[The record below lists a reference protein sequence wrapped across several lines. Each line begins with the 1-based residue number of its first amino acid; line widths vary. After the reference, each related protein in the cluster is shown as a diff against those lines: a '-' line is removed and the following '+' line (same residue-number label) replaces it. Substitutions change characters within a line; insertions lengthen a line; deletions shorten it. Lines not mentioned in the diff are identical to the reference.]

1 MNLHQ
6 NPSPFHWSGRK
17 SDLVEYWHQAI
28 QPIAN
33 LKIKDDVARKVGIL
47 GYSSEEGVIRNQGR
61 TGTIEGPS
69 AIRKMLG
76 SVALHLPEKLP
87 ILDYGDVFTLD
98 QDMESSHEVISKT
111 TYDLLKTNHFP
122 VILGG
127 GHDVAYAH
135 GKGVLKYV
143 KEKGEKLGI
152 INLDAHF
159 DLRPKV
165 RDKGHSGSPFF
176 QLSEE
181 NPEDFNYLALGI
193 QRAANPKSLFEIA
206 EKRMARYIVMEDF
219 RLHNWE
225 YIEEQIVWF
234 IDSVNKIYLSIDL
247 DGFSSAFA
255 PGVSAPSPMGF
266 NPQIAFK
273 VFELIVKSKKLISL
287 DVVELNPQFDQD
299 NATARLAARSI
310 EYIVR
315 KAFSKEST

>member
-17 SDLVEYWHQAI
+17 SDQIEYWHQAVE
-28 QPIAN
+28 AVSN
-33 LKIKDDVARKVGIL
+33 LKIRENSTKKIGIL
-47 GYSSEEGVIRNQGR
+47 GYSGEEGVIRNQGR

-76 SVALHLPEKLP
+76 SIALHLPENAP
-87 ILDYGDVFTLD
+87 ILDYGDIFTLD
-98 QDMESSHEVISKT
+98 QDMESSHETISKI
-111 TYDLLKTNHFP
+111 TYDLLATNHFP
-122 VILGG
+122 VLLGG
-127 GHDVAYAH
+127 GHDLAYAH
-135 GKGVLKYV
+135 GKGALKFV
-143 KEKGEKLGI
+143 KEKGEKLGV

-159 DLRPKV
+159 DLRPLVK
-165 RDKGHSGSPFF
+165 DKGHSGSPFF
-176 QLSEE
+176 QLAQEF
-181 NPEDFNYLALGI
+181 PEDFHYLALGI
-193 QRAANPKSLFEIA
+193 QRAANPKSLFETA
-206 EKRMARYIVMEDF
+206 EKLKARYIVMEEF

-225 YIEEQIVWF
+225 FIEEQIIWF
-234 IDSVNKIYLSIDL
+234 IDSVDKIYLSIDM

-299 NATARLAARSI
+299 NATARLAARAV

-315 KAFSKEST
+315 KEFLQR